1 RTLVQGQ
8 PITLDDGTIIYPE
21 QVLGEAIPGI
31 KYVHIGDAGRTDN
44 LVEVCRDADALVIE
58 ATYTSIES
66 EMAARFGHLTA
77 TQAAELA
84 VAANVKNLFLVH
96 ISRRYSEWEI
106 LREARAIFPNTI
118 VPRDL
123 DHYRIL
129 RDRIERVEDAGR

>member
-1 RTLVQGQ
+1 
-8 PITLDDGTIIYPE
+8 
-21 QVLGEAIPGI
+21 
-31 KYVHIGDAGRTDN
+31 
-44 LVEVCRDADALVIE
+44 
-58 ATYTSIES
+58 
-66 EMAARFGHLTA
+66 MAARFGHLTA